1 MTKTLS
7 TLPSRVTA
15 DGYRRTRSSF
25 PRAALTSRSCSRLE
39 NHFLSAPHLRRTW
52 PLSLFPL
59 LFLPLPLPISFRLS
73 PRVVH
78 HHPSSPPAVPWQ
90 RRQQRLLLPLPSRPL
105 FSSIIASSVS
115 ISVASSLTVPFRA
128 HICIVCVCV
137 CVCMC
142 MHAHITSRIIFSG
155 DEEVSS
161 RNE

>member
-7 TLPSRVTA
+7 TLPSRATA

-52 PLSLFPL
+52 PLSLSPL
-59 LFLPLPLPISFRLS
+59 LFLPLPLPFSFRLS

-90 RRQQRLLLPLPSRPL
+90 LLLPLPPPSRPL

-115 ISVASSLTVPFRA
+115 ISVASLLSLFPSALIYVYSVRM
-128 HICIVCVCV
+128 CVCV
-137 CVCMC
+137 CVHAC
-142 MHAHITSRIIFSG
+142 MHAHITRIIFSG